1 MAYCA
6 EFANSAELKSI
17 SVSRLVVNWEDT
29 TTVANGVDVLGLA
42 GSSDGWNDKEHYA
55 DNGKLDTKQE
65 RKEKILFWVVKR
77 KVVLFFWNSGVKQV
91 EFQEK

>member
-42 GSSDGWNDKEHYA
+42 GSSDG
-55 DNGKLDTKQE
+55 
-65 RKEKILFWVVKR
+65 
-77 KVVLFFWNSGVKQV
+77 
-91 EFQEK
+91 